1 MALVC
6 NKGICKGFDLK
17 GVMIC
22 NDLNRKVLHG
32 FSCRLENDVS
42 KVFFKTPIF
51 GNHRVKSCFH
61 DIVSGLLIREF

>member
-6 NKGICKGFDLK
+6 NKGICKGFDSK

-22 NDLNRKVLHG
+22 NDLNRKVLRG

-42 KVFFKTPIF
+42 KVLFKNPIF
-51 GNHRVKSCFH
+51 GNHRVNRVFITSCR
-61 DIVSGLLIREF
+61 DY